1 MEPPKNLLYFRRK
14 LSKLEKK
21 KIYIYP
27 DNIYIIFQEIEL

>member
-14 LSKLEKK
+14 LSELEKK
-21 KIYIYP
+21 KKIYP